1 MKVVRLDPKEVEYCS
16 TLDWESLMRY
26 LKEKYGIPF
35 QEQFKKQLTDEIQNK
50 MKLSNDEKERLKWT
64 RH

>member
-1 MKVVRLDPKEVEYCS
+1 LKAVRLDPKEVEYCS
-16 TLDWESLMRY
+16 TLNWESLMLY

-50 MKLSNDEKERLKWT
+50 MKLSNEEKGRLK
-64 RH
+64 